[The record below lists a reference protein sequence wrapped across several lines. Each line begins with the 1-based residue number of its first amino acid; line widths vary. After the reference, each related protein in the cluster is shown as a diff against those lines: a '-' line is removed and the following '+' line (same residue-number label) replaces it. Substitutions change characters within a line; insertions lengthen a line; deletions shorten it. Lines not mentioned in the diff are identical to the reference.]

1 LTFLILSVFFN
12 LNAQD
17 KVLLTIDD
25 EKITKAEFE
34 RIYKK
39 NNSGQS
45 VENKSIEEYLDLF
58 INFKL
63 KVFEAEKRGLDTT
76 QAFIKELSGYKK
88 QLAKP
93 YFVDEKVEESLLKE
107 AYERLKTDV
116 HAAHIL
122 VKVAPDALAADTL
135 AAWQKIEKAKK
146 EIESGK
152 SFEEVAK
159 KYSEDPSSESGG
171 DLGYFTAFRMVY
183 DFENVA
189 YNTKPGQVSNIF
201 RSQFGYHIIKVIE
214 TRPSMGEVKVAH
226 IMLSVP
232 QNATKEEE
240 QKVIDK
246 INEIYQELQKG
257 ADFAQMAKEYSIDKQ
272 SSTKGGELPWF
283 KSGNMGMVPEF
294 ETASFALQKPGDI
307 SKPVRT
313 KYFWHIIK
321 LLEKKDI
328 GTYEQLKTDIK
339 SRISKDARAQ
349 KSKAAV
355 IERLKNEYK
364 IKEDLK
370 TVADFYKVVD
380 KSVFAGE
387 WKAEAAAKLNK
398 VMFSLGDTSLTQ
410 SQFAKF
416 IESKQG
422 RKEQEIKD
430 FVDERYKQFVDN
442 TVTKYEEDRLEK
454 KYDDFRFLMKEYHD
468 GILLFEL
475 TDQMVW
481 SKAVKDS
488 VGLAAFY
495 EKNKNNYMWDERA
508 DATVYYCKDAETKK
522 AVQELLKKKAKK
534 GYTNEDIMKMI
545 NGEGDITNENKKL
558 RIENGIYLKGE
569 NRAVDHFAWNLF
581 PEDEIS
587 KAIKRE
593 YIYEGKMIKPSVKTL
608 DEAKGLVTADY
619 QEFLEKEWIAQLRA
633 KYKISVDKEVLKTV
647 E

>member
-1 LTFLILSVFFN
+1 
-12 LNAQD
+12 
-17 KVLLTIDD
+17 
-25 EKITKAEFE
+25 
-34 RIYKK
+34 
-39 NNSGQS
+39 
-45 VENKSIEEYLDLF
+45 
-58 INFKL
+58 
-63 KVFEAEKRGLDTT
+63 
-76 QAFIKELSGYKK
+76 
-88 QLAKP
+88 
-93 YFVDEKVEESLLKE
+93 
-107 AYERLKTDV
+107 
-116 HAAHIL
+116 
-122 VKVAPDALAADTL
+122 
-135 AAWQKIEKAKK
+135 
-146 EIESGK
+146 
-152 SFEEVAK
+152 
-159 KYSEDPSSESGG
+159 
-171 DLGYFTAFRMVY
+171 
-183 DFENVA
+183 
-189 YNTKPGQVSNIF
+189 
-201 RSQFGYHIIKVIE
+201 
-214 TRPSMGEVKVAH
+214 
-226 IMLSVP
+226 
-232 QNATKEEE
+232 
-240 QKVIDK
+240 
-246 INEIYQELQKG
+246 
-257 ADFAQMAKEYSIDKQ
+257 
-272 SSTKGGELPWF
+272 
-283 KSGNMGMVPEF
+283 
-294 ETASFALQKPGDI
+294 
-307 SKPVRT
+307 VRT